1 VARNGLNYHE
11 KVNGAWVRTAL
22 WIKAGTDPFTEL
34 VLTDN
39 PVEAA
44 CFHYDP
50 TCRSQAL
57 YIKTGVYAP
66 SAKLPRRAPRKKET
80 LA

>member
-1 VARNGLNYHE
+1 MGPHGPLDQGGHA
-11 KVNGAWVRTAL
+11 A
-22 WIKAGTDPFTEL
+22 FTEL

-66 SAKLPRRAPRKKET
+66 STKLPRRAPRKKNPVQLLPT
-80 LA
+80 AP